1 MSKSQ
6 EKKLRREK
14 LALDRAKTL
23 RGGLGGNIVTL
34 KDGEMGRSKSFADR
48 ILERVH
54 TLKDPPKLA
63 VLPQPVQTQ
72 TVQTQPAPKLEMPK
86 PNVAPAPS
94 LIPPIPVAQPAP
106 QIKAVEPLVTQSHNQ
121 KELIWKMAQDNQDY
135 YLLSQMDDKRPGG
148 PKPWFMYPRFPHQYS
163 EFVMISPAMARAAL
177 DFLWSKDEG
186 NRNKKPALV
195 EAYKRDIDNDRWIP
209 TDEAIGINL
218 SFEVYNGQHRLWAI
232 FESGKSMP
240 MYVTWNVLDEAK
252 FFVESGAKRT
262 LAERLKMVV
271 DPPLGNRTSGFC
283 KAIMRG
289 LGTRLKYTDSDIAEF
304 ACKWDDLLNWV
315 HTHLPVAR
323 AEVQAVVAKAYLWY
337 GPEKVEPFCYR
348 LRELK
353 FPDDGD
359 PAKALFRSLDAAK
372 KNRSNVTLVAY
383 RKTLQA
389 IDALVT
395 GRPISKLHESGDDIF
410 EWQDG
415 WELPPNAPAKQPT
428 PPKKA

>member
-1 MSKSQ
+1 MSSSRSR
-6 EKKLRREK
+6 EKKMRREK

-23 RGGLGGNIVTL
+23 RGGLGGEIVTL

-54 TLKDPPKLA
+54 TLKEPPKVA
-63 VLPQPVQTQ
+63 VLPPQP
-72 TVQTQPAPKLEMPK
+72 PPKLEMPK

-94 LIPPIPVAQPAP
+94 LIPPPTPVAQPAP
-106 QIKAVEPLVTQSHNQ
+106 QIKVEPLVTQSHNQ
-121 KELIWKMAQDNQDY
+121 KELIWKMAQENQDF
-135 YLLSQMDDKRPGG
+135 YLLAQMEDKRPGG
-148 PKPWFMYPRFPHQYS
+148 PKPWFMYPRYPHQYS
-163 EFVMISPAMARAAL
+163 EFVMLTKEMAKVAL
-177 DFLWSKDEG
+177 EHLWSKDEG

-232 FESGKSMP
+232 FESGKPMP
-240 MYVTWNVLDEAK
+240 MYITWNVLDEAK

-337 GPEKVEPFCYR
+337 GPEKIEPFCYR

-395 GRPISKLHESGDDIF
+395 GRPISKLHESSDDIF

-415 WELPPNAPAKQPT
+415 WELPPNAPSQ
-428 PPKKA
+428 KKA